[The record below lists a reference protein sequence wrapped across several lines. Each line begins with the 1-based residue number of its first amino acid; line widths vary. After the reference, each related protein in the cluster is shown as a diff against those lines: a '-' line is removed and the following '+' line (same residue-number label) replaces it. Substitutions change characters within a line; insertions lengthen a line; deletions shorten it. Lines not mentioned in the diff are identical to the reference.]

1 MAIPVRRVPT
11 GLRNSVWVSALLA
24 LGFASEF
31 THYLLD
37 RAVYRFSDPEV
48 RTAACALLK
57 AR

>member
-1 MAIPVRRVPT
+1 VP
-11 GLRNSVWVSALLA
+11 ALLA

-31 THYLLD
+31 AHYLLD
-37 RAVYRFSDPEV
+37 RAVYRFSDPKA